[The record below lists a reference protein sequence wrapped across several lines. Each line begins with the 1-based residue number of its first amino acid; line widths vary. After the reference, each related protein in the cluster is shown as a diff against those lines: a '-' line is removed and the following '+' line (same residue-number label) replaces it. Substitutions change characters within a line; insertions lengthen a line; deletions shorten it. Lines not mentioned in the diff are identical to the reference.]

1 MKKLILF
8 GGLWLACAATA
19 FANDGNDYWE
29 RLNRTHPEANLKTI
43 LNSKPKA
50 KDQAV
55 AGYRLSVQYN
65 GKFRAISAD
74 NLLLLESQGLKKG
87 ELKNYKY
94 EILFISDGQELWL
107 PMKTIM
113 VEQLQLELLKDEP
126 VLLYTSVLQNPEKE
140 DYRQMT
146 LMVEDFKALVD

>member
-1 MKKLILF
+1 MKKLMLL
-8 GGLWLACAATA
+8 GGLWLSCAVTA
-19 FANDGNDYWE
+19 FSNDGNDYWE

-43 LNSKPKA
+43 LNTKSKA
-50 KDQAV
+50 KDQNV
-55 AGYRLSVQYN
+55 AGYRLSVKYN
-65 GKFRAISAD
+65 GQFRAISAD
-74 NLLLLESQGLKKG
+74 NLLLLESQGIKKG
-87 ELKNYKY
+87 QLKAYKY

-113 VEQLQLELLKDEP
+113 VEQLQLELEKDEP

-146 LMVEDFKALVD
+146 LMVEDFKVLVD